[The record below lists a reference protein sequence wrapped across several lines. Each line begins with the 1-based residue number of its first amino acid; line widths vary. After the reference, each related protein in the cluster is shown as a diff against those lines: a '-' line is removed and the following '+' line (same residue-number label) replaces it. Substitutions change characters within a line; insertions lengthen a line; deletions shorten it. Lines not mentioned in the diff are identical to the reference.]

1 MVAKTQPRTLFVSV
15 FHPEIVRGGAQ
26 QAAYE
31 LFQGFRR
38 DGQDAIFL
46 ASIEPGNA
54 PALFKPG
61 AIITGFDQR
70 ENEYLLLT
78 DSFEHSWYRN
88 LNVRAIRWFSEFL
101 REMKPDVVHFHHF
114 MTIGIDLFLVA
125 RRVLPEARLVLTLHE
140 MLAICKANGHMVRLK
155 DRTLCTRASP
165 VRCNQC
171 FPDIAPEMF
180 QLREDWIRQCLD
192 SFDAYITPTHFLKQR
207 YVEWGLPAEKV
218 HVVANAQED
227 YARRPGVLTR
237 PVTPAAVPAGPAG
250 NGRDRRRAQAVAP
263 PCNRFAF
270 FGQLVDVKGLL
281 VVFEAL
287 KLYAE
292 THAEPIVFEINGAN
306 LNFASEE
313 FRGKF
318 DAFLADAAALKPV
331 VDVRFNGGYAMED
344 LPIRMARTDWVLVP
358 SIWWEIFGLVV
369 SEAFMFGKPPI
380 VSNLGG
386 IGERVEHD
394 VNGLQFEVGDARS
407 LMATLHRAATEAGLH
422 ARLSAASPRVPPVG
436 DIVAEHLDVYRPAV
450 VEAVL
455 AR

>member
-1 MVAKTQPRTLFVSV
+1 MPDAEPRTLFVSV

-31 LFQGFRR
+31 LFRGFRDAGR
-38 DGQDAIFL
+38 DAIFL

-61 AIITGFDQR
+61 AIVTGFDQR
-70 ENEYLLLT
+70 ENEYLLLN

-88 LNVRAIRWFSEFL
+88 LNVRAVRWFAEFL

-140 MLAICKANGHMVRLK
+140 MLAICKANGHMVRK
-155 DRTLCTRASP
+155 QDRTLCTRASP

-180 QLREDWIRQCLD
+180 QLRDDWIRQCLGA
-192 SFDAYITPTHFLKQR
+192 FDAYITPTRFLKQR
-207 YVEWGLPAEKV
+207 YVEWGLPEARI

-227 YARRPGVLTR
+227 YAQSTAGGLLRIATQDPPERPR
-237 PVTPAAVPAGPAG
+237 
-250 NGRDRRRAQAVAP
+250 
-263 PCNRFAF
+263 NRFAF

-287 KLYAE
+287 ELYAR
-292 THAEPIVFEINGAN
+292 THEAPITFEINGAN
-306 LNFASEE
+306 LAFATEA
-313 FRGKF
+313 FRTRF
-318 DAFLADAAALKPV
+318 DAFLAAAESLRPV
-331 VDVRFNGGYAMED
+331 VEVRFNGGYAMED
-344 LPIRMARTDWVLVP
+344 LPVRMARTDWVLVP
-358 SIWWEIFGLVV
+358 STWWEIFGLVV

-386 IGERVEHD
+386 IGERVTHD
-394 VNGLQFEVGDARS
+394 VNGLQFNVGDARS
-407 LMATLHRAATEAGLH
+407 LAQVLHRAATEAGLH
-422 ARLSAASPRVPPVG
+422 ARLSAASPGVPPVG
-436 DIVAEHLDVYRPAV
+436 DIVEEHLDVYRAPRST
-450 VEAVL
+450 L
-455 AR
+455 ALAG